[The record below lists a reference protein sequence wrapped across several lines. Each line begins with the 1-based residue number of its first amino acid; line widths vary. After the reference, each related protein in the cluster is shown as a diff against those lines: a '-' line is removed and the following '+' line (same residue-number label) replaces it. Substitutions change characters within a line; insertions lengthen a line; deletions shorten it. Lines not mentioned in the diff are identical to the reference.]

1 MKVTEL
7 RQIIKEEISKVLG
20 EAKADITEDMVIIL
34 DKGPTLILYN
44 IKDDKILGT
53 INVYNNEVTGVAAEK
68 GFGPIMY
75 ELGMAMVYPKA
86 LQSDRRGN
94 TTKSAEHIW
103 NKFISGIDPKIK
115 VEKVKSSDKDYMSV
129 WPETGEVIDPYYLD
143 GFINYKFYNPDKS
156 VLDKLIKR
164 GDAILKDKQE
174 DIVKRANDFYQR
186 RVNYPYN

>member
-1 MKVTEL
+1 MIRLINLL
-7 RQIIKEEISKVLG
+7 REVKAIIT
-20 EAKADITEDMVIIL
+20 DDMAIIL

-75 ELGMAMVYPKA
+75 ELGMAMVYPKP

-94 TTKSAEHIW
+94 TEDTAANIW
-103 NKFISGIDPKIK
+103 NKFIDGINPKIK
-115 VEKVKSSDKDYMSV
+115 VAKVKPSDKDYMSI
-129 WPETGEVIDPYYLD
+129 WPETGEAIDPYYLD

-156 VLDKLIKR
+156 VLDKLIKK
-164 GDAILKDKQE
+164 GDIISKDKQE
-174 DIVKRANDFYQR
+174 NIIKRANDFYQR
-186 RVNYPYN
+186 RVNYN